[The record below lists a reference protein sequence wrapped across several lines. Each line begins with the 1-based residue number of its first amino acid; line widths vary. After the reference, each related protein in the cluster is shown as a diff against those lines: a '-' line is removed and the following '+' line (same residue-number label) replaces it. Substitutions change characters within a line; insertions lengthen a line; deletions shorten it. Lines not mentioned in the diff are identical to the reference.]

1 MTPEVSTTHSA
12 TRFRGYPVPQGE
24 RGPEELLMST
34 HTVVRPKKLRG
45 EVIAP
50 GDKSV
55 SHRAA
60 MLNAIAR
67 GTATVTNY
75 APGND
80 CAATVNILSMLGV
93 EIERT
98 PAKGQGGDTVIV
110 HGKGSEALREPD
122 DILNVGGSGTTMRL
136 MSGILAGRPF
146 MSVLTGDETI
156 RVRPMDRILKPLAE
170 MGAVV
175 QGRAGDRLPPL
186 VFSGGQIRGIDY
198 TMPVASAQ
206 LKSCLVL
213 AGLRAK
219 EPSVLRQPAESR
231 DHTERMMR
239 AMGGKIRTDGLTVT
253 VEPGDLH
260 AVDVPVPGDISSAAF
275 WIVAGL
281 IHPNAELFVR
291 NVGVNPTRAG
301 IIDALKLM
309 GANLK
314 YENARDV
321 AGEPVAD
328 IVVKSSE
335 LHGVCIGGDLIPLL
349 IDEVPVLAVA
359 AAMAQGRTEFTDA
372 AELRVKETDRIAATV
387 DWMTA
392 AGVKTEST
400 KDTLVIHGAERIR
413 GGEYQSYSDHRMAMS
428 LAVAGLV
435 SDSPVK
441 VTNSEAAAK
450 SYPGFWDDMARFGV
464 IVG

>member
-1 MTPEVSTTHSA
+1 
-12 TRFRGYPVPQGE
+12 
-24 RGPEELLMST
+24 MST

-45 EVIAP
+45 EIIAP

-60 MLNAIAR
+60 MLNAIAH

-80 CAATVNILSMLGV
+80 CAATVNILRMLGID
-93 EIERT
+93 IERT

-110 HGKGSEALREPD
+110 HGRGSEALHEPD
-122 DILNVGGSGTTMRL
+122 DILHAGGSGTTMRL

-156 RVRPMDRILKPLAE
+156 RVRPMDRILKPLGQ
-170 MGAVV
+170 MGALV
-175 QGRAGDRLPPL
+175 QGRAGGRLPPL
-186 VFSGGQIRGIDY
+186 VFSGGQIRGIEY
-198 TMPVASAQ
+198 SMPVASAQ

-213 AGLRAK
+213 AGLRAT
-219 EPSVLRQPAESR
+219 EPTVLHQPAESR

-239 AMGGKIRTDGLTVT
+239 AMGGNIRTDGLTVT
-253 VEPGDLH
+253 VVPGDLH

-281 IHPNAELFVR
+281 IHPDAELLVR
-291 NVGVNPTRAG
+291 NVGINPTRAG
-301 IIDALKLM
+301 VIDALRFM
-309 GANLK
+309 GADLRYDN
-314 YENARDV
+314 ERDV

-328 IVVKSSE
+328 IIVKSSH
-335 LHGVCIGGDLIPLL
+335 LHGAHIGGDLVPLL
-349 IDEVPVLAVA
+349 IDEIPVLAVA
-359 AAMAQGRTEFTDA
+359 AAMAEGRTEFTDG

-387 DWMTA
+387 DWMTS
-392 AGVKTEST
+392 AGVIVEST
-400 KDTLVIHGAERIR
+400 KDTMVVHGAGHIR
-413 GGEYQSYSDHRMAMS
+413 GGEYKSYSDHRMAMS

-435 SDSPVK
+435 SDTPVT
-441 VTNSEAAAK
+441 VMNSEAAAK
-450 SYPGFWDDMARFGV
+450 SYPGFWADMERFGLLA
-464 IVG
+464 G